1 METRFFRKSGEIAAA
16 VETICRNV
24 RINEVQLYK
33 EIQAQVAEYKAT
45 LSGNPI
51 HIKKMA
57 NRKHLALLKELK
69 KRRANVIQAQCTQ
82 YQIAVPYIHK
92 IIDEK
97 H

>member
-1 METRFFRKSGEIAAA
+1 METQFFKSSSISKR
-16 VETICRNV
+16 VEEICRNV
-24 RINEVQLYK
+24 RLREANFYREIRSEV
-33 EIQAQVAEYKAT
+33 AQYKAT
-45 LSGNPI
+45 LSGNPT

-82 YQIAVPYIHK
+82 YHIAVPYIHK
-92 IIDEK
+92 LIDEK